1 MFEKARNGV
10 LCLTAALVLASTASP
25 AGVIARIERPAPYDL
40 RVVGFELP
48 RDASVRIEAQ
58 GLAFRSTNSF
68 LIWRWSDP
76 DDEATR
82 IAYGWLLDADTRKPA
97 WIMDPVNSEP
107 DEDNPYVFRADER
120 IDLPAGRYELYYF
133 SGVEW
138 FGDERSEEPAE
149 ESWWS
154 SVIGRDRPSPRQ
166 LEDALGAG
174 HATVSVEGLD
184 DQDAPTFE
192 VTGAIP
198 GALILHQRLGDS
210 TLLVSG
216 FKLDRATDLRVY
228 GLVEKGTTQKAS
240 SDFGWIV
247 DESTREVVWNANTA
261 GLKEAGGAT
270 KNQQFDEQLRL
281 QPGRYVVYY
290 GTDSSHSYGRFNA
303 PPPYDPF
310 NWGITILPGRGF
322 TAASFSAFDPAM
334 GGEALIE
341 IAEVGDDQSIDRA
354 FRLSSPGVLQV
365 LALGE
370 YDAAEDQFSDHGW
383 ISDASTGETV
393 WRMTGRNTMGAG
405 GANKNRRFDGL
416 VELPAGEYVVHYVTD
431 DSHAFDQWNQE
442 APFEPERWGITIRP
456 GSGFDR
462 ASFERR

>member
-1 MFEKARNGV
+1 MFTGIRNGALWFV
-10 LCLTAALVLASTASP
+10 AALMLAPTVGQ

-48 RDASVRIEAQ
+48 RDAAVTIEAQ
-58 GLAFRSTNSF
+58 GLAFRSTNNF
-68 LIWRWSDP
+68 LIWRWSDS
-76 DDEATR
+76 DDAATR
-82 IAYGWLLDADTRKPA
+82 IAYAWLLDADTREPA

-138 FGDERSEEPAE
+138 FGDDGPDEPAE
-149 ESWWS
+149 QSWWS

-174 HATVSVEGLD
+174 HATVSAEGLNERD
-184 DQDAPTFE
+184 VPTFE

-198 GALILHQRLGDS
+198 GALILQQRLGDS

-216 FKLDRATDLRVY
+216 FKLDRAADLRVY
-228 GLVEKGTTQKAS
+228 GLAEKGTTQKGS

-247 DESTREVVWNANTA
+247 EETTREVVWNANTA

-270 KNQQFDEQLRL
+270 KNQQFDEPLRL

-290 GTDSSHSYGRFNA
+290 GTDTSHSYGRFNA

-310 NWGITILPGRGF
+310 NWGITILPGRDF
-322 TAASFSAFDPAM
+322 TAASFSTFEPTK
-334 GGEALIE
+334 GGEPLIE
-341 IAEVGDDQSIDRA
+341 ITEVGADESIDRA
-354 FRLSSPGVLQV
+354 FRLSSPGVLHV

-370 YDAAEDQFSDHGW
+370 YDGDRFYDHGW

-393 WRMTGRNTMGAG
+393 WRMTARNTMDAG

-431 DSHAFDQWNQE
+431 DSHSFDQWNQE

-456 GSGFDR
+456 GPGFDR
-462 ASFERR
+462 TSFERR

>member
-1 MFEKARNGV
+1 M
-10 LCLTAALVLASTASP
+10 LAPTASQ
-25 AGVIARIERPAPYDL
+25 AGVIARLERPAPYDL

-48 RDASVRIEAQ
+48 RDAAVRIEAQ
-58 GLAFRSTNSF
+58 GLGFRATSSF
-68 LIWRWSDP
+68 GIWRWTDP
-76 DDEATR
+76 DDKAAR
-82 IAYGWLLDADTRKPA
+82 IAYAWLLDADTRKPV
-97 WIMDPVNSEP
+97 WNMDSANSEQ
-107 DEDNPYVFRADER
+107 DEDNPYIFRADQR
-120 IDLPAGRYELYYF
+120 IDLRAGRYELYYF

-138 FGDERSEEPAE
+138 FGDDGPDEPADQ
-149 ESWWS
+149 SWWS
-154 SVIGRDRPSPRQ
+154 SIFGRTRPSSKQ

-174 HATVSVEGLD
+174 YATVSAEGLSER
-184 DQDAPTFE
+184 DAPAFE
-192 VTGAIP
+192 VTGALP
-198 GALILHQRLGDS
+198 GALIVQQRLGDS

-216 FKLDRATDLRVY
+216 FKLDRASDLRVY
-228 GLVEKGTTQKAS
+228 GLVEKAATQKTA

-247 DESTREVVWNANTA
+247 DETTREVVWNANTA

-281 QPGRYVVYY
+281 EPGRYVVYY
-290 GTDSSHSYGRFNA
+290 GTDLSHSYGRFNA
-303 PPPYDPF
+303 RPPRDPF
-310 NWGITILPGRGF
+310 NWGITILPGRDF
-322 TAASFSAFDPAM
+322 TAASFSAFEPTK

-341 IAEVGDDQSIDRA
+341 ITEVGDDQSIDRA

-393 WRMTGRNTMGAG
+393 WRMTGRNTMDAG

-431 DSHAFDQWNQE
+431 DSHSFDQWNQE